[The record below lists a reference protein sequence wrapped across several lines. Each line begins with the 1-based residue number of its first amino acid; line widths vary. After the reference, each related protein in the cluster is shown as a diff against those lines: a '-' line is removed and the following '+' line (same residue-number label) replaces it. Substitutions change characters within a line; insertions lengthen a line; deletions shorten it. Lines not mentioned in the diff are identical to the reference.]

1 MRTFNVRLRPETMY
15 LGMDKVSLES
25 GHQIGFLGLEK
36 KAHGTFMRCYRKNL
50 CWSDMKLCRMMLVL
64 LSS

>member
-1 MRTFNVRLRPETMY
+1 MY